1 MIYKTKEDKLKFLE
15 TLEIGKISDY
25 VYVSPKDGS
34 DEIRCIKLVWVTPN
48 VFLHRKTVKD
58 FQYYENRLTLF
69 HKNGVGL
76 AIHYYRF
83 DIPGSLKEDWNTF
96 VPITLGVKEIMKNNY
111 LWADD
116 PIELYKSLDS
126 YEKDV
131 TCKTQ
136 ILMYLSE

>member
-25 VYVSPKDGS
+25 IYVSPKDGS
-34 DEIRCIKLVWVTPN
+34 DEIGCMKIVWVTPN
-48 VFLHRKTVKD
+48 VFLHKKTVKD
-58 FQYYENRLTLF
+58 FDYHANRLTLF

-83 DIPGSLKEDWNTF
+83 NSSGSLKEECSTY
-96 VPITLGVKEIMKNNY
+96 VPITLSVKGIMKDDY

-131 TCKTQ
+131 VCKEQ
-136 ILMYLSE
+136 ILTYLSE